1 MNLTFFHRIPKYL
14 KPISAHLIWEVAP
27 HENDIFLTF
36 DDGPHPEITP
46 WVLDQLA
53 YHNAKATFFLVG
65 ENASKYPEIVQMI
78 INAGHHIGNHTYNH
92 VKGWNTSA
100 YNYYRNTLKCEEEFK
115 TPLFRPPHGRITRG
129 QYIRLSRRFKIVMWS
144 VLSGDY
150 DKTLSPKKIISSV
163 VNNTIPGSVIVF
175 HDSVKAEKNLRAALP
190 EVLRQFS
197 EKGLISRV
205 IPYTIQNSTEIRGE
219 GF

>member
-1 MNLTFFHRIPKYL
+1 
-14 KPISAHLIWEVAP
+14 
-27 HENDIFLTF
+27 
-36 DDGPHPEITP
+36 
-46 WVLDQLA
+46 
-53 YHNAKATFFLVG
+53 
-65 ENASKYPEIVQMI
+65 
-78 INAGHHIGNHTYNH
+78 
-92 VKGWNTSA
+92 
-100 YNYYRNTLKCEEEFK
+100 
-115 TPLFRPPHGRITRG
+115 
-129 QYIRLSRRFKIVMWS
+129 MWS

-175 HDSVKAEKNLRAALP
+175 HDSEKAEKNLRAALP